1 MSYPPPQGPVYV
13 EPAYRQPV
21 SNHVV
26 LSKIDIPFWSLVGFM
41 IKLAVAAIPAGLVI
55 MIVMGI
61 FTACMWAT
69 LAMFGLGVGGLLSG
83 FNLK

>member
-13 EPAYRQPV
+13 EPVYRQPA

-26 LSKIDIPFWSLVGFM
+26 ISKIDIPFWNLVGFM

-61 FTACMWAT
+61 FTGCMWAT
-69 LAMFGLGVGGLLSG
+69 LAMFGLGVGSLLSG
-83 FNLK
+83 LSY